1 MSKVKFG
8 EVTLPVIRVVGTK
21 EVVKG
26 VQRDVLTFHF
36 EKTAAA
42 SLEELIKKLGTP
54 SQFSIISERPKAV
67 EAAEGVAD
75 VAAEAAEAAT
85 ETFTYRDYTILTKR
99 SIESELVKAETSDA
113 PAEYKDIYVVG
124 FAQMTYTEKLLA
136 QLQAA
141 QKQPAS
147 DEAETQ

>member
-1 MSKVKFG
+1 MSKVMFG

-36 EKTAAA
+36 EKSVAAN
-42 SLEELIKKLGTP
+42 LEELIKKLGTP
-54 SQFSIISERPKAV
+54 KQFSIISEPVKPK
-67 EAAEGVAD
+67 AEGVE
-75 VAAEAAEAAT
+75 VVTEAAEAAS
-85 ETFTYRDYTILTKR
+85 ESFTYRDYTILTKR

>member
-1 MSKVKFG
+1 MSKVMFG

-36 EKTAAA
+36 EKTVAA

-54 SQFSIISERPKAV
+54 KQFSIISEPAKPAAAAG
-67 EAAEGVAD
+67 EALEV
-75 VAAEAAEAAT
+75 VSEAAEAAS
-85 ETFTYRDYTILTKR
+85 ESFTYRDYTILTKR

-141 QKQPAS
+141 QKQPA
-147 DEAETQ
+147 DDDAVTQ

>member
-1 MSKVKFG
+1 MSKVMFG

-36 EKTAAA
+36 EKSVAT

-54 SQFSIISERPKAV
+54 KQFSIISEPVKPKAEGV
-67 EAAEGVAD
+67 EVVAD
-75 VAAEAAEAAT
+75 VAEAASES
-85 ETFTYRDYTILTKR
+85 FTYRDYTILTKR

-141 QKQPAS
+141 QKQPAD
-147 DEAETQ
+147 DEAGTQ